1 MCSCPNYRFKDF
13 VKLSTSAKYD
23 VGESILIKRCTT
35 LKIGLQVVFNRN
47 DVSGAVDV
55 LEPHTEAYNIPCLS
69 WASYFLLSHKFE
81 SYNKKEIDY
90 TLQSNHVAVK
100 NWQAK
105 VENTDAHIVYKNEVT
120 KRTTDEDPI
129 EQEMVG
135 KPRNVEQLR
144 NLKKMIN
151 RQQRLT
157 WDEIYNVH
165 EMALDMENFVHRITT
180 FPDMVIICGLKQ
192 V

>member
-1 MCSCPNYRFKDF
+1 MF
-13 VKLSTSAKYD
+13 VRSKPSK
-23 VGESILIKRCTT
+23 
-35 LKIGLQVVFNRN
+35 
-47 DVSGAVDV
+47 
-55 LEPHTEAYNIPCLS
+55 
-69 WASYFLLSHKFE
+69 
-81 SYNKKEIDY
+81 
-90 TLQSNHVAVK
+90 VK